1 MSKHKTPA
9 GTAVVAPSNDLL
21 SLAMQHAANA
31 IFITDQVGC
40 ITWMNPA
47 FGALTGYCAEEV
59 IGRTPAVIQS
69 GKQSKSFYDELWQT
83 VLMGEVWRGIVVE
96 RRKDGTLF
104 TVDET
109 ITPLHDENGVIH
121 HFLSISNDITVCK
134 PDDEKNRY
142 LAFHDALTSL
152 PNRAFFESL
161 QRQVISQAKHTASEL
176 ALFFL
181 DLDNFKQVN
190 DSHGHET
197 GDQLLIAVAE
207 RLRAVTRKADTV
219 ARLGGD
225 EFVIFLSDI
234 RDHDVVPQLA
244 RKLLDALASPFM
256 LDGLRIETSVSIGIA
271 LYPRDGDDGSDL
283 LRKADR
289 AMYLAKHAGRNSFR
303 FHEA

>member
-1 MSKHKTPA
+1 MSTHKTPA
-9 GTAVVAPSNDLL
+9 ATAGVTPSKDLL
-21 SLAMQHAANA
+21 SLALHHAANA

-47 FGALTGYCAEEV
+47 FGKLTGYCAEEV
-59 IGRTPAVIQS
+59 IGRTPALIQS
-69 GKQSKSFYDELWQT
+69 GKQSKSFYDEIWQT
-83 VLMGEVWRGIVVE
+83 VLMGDVWRGIVIE

-134 PDDEKNRY
+134 PDDGKNRY
-142 LAFHDALTSL
+142 LAFHDALTGL

-161 QRQVISQAKHTASEL
+161 QRQVISQAKRTASEL

-190 DSHGHET
+190 DSHGHVT

-234 RDHDVVPQLA
+234 RDHEVVPQLA
-244 RKLLDALASPFM
+244 RKLLDALAVPFL

-289 AMYLAKHAGRNSFR
+289 AMYLAKHAGRNK
-303 FHEA
+303 FHFYEA